1 MRSWTTLVVALSLT
15 APIASGCSDGPSSSL
30 LVSMMPRMSKAP
42 FGRTKD
48 GVAVDLVTLRNEAGT
63 EVGILTYGGVIRT
76 LKTADR
82 TGTIDDIVLGFDTL
96 LEYEEKSP
104 FFGTLV
110 GRYGNRI
117 AKGQFTLDG
126 RTYTLAKNNGPNHL
140 HGGNKGWDKA
150 VWAAG
155 DPFQNATGV
164 GVSLSHTSPDGDE
177 GYPGTVR
184 AVVTYTLTDA
194 NELIVEYEATSDK
207 PTVINLTQ
215 HSYFNL
221 GGAKTPDVL
230 GHELMLNADGYT
242 PVDAGLIPLG
252 PIAPVAGT
260 PFDFRTQ
267 TPIGERIGAA
277 HEQIAHGNGYD
288 HNFVLNHSG
297 DGLSPAAR
305 VVEPATG
312 RTMTVRTTEPGV
324 QFYTGNFLD
333 GTLTGKGG
341 RVYGRRAGFCLET
354 QHYPDSPN
362 KPNFPSTVL
371 RPDQTYRSRTVFTFG
386 AAKPIQL
393 AAPS

>member
-1 MRSWTTLVVALSLT
+1 MHFRSRIALVPGLIVLLAV
-15 APIASGCSDGPSSSL
+15 GCGSNSSSTPMTAQP
-30 LVSMMPRMSKAP
+30 SMSPRMTKSP
-42 FGRTKD
+42 FARTRG
-48 GVAVDLVTLRNEAGT
+48 GVSVDLITLRNEAGT

-82 TGTIDDIVLGFDTL
+82 AGAMDDIVLGFDTL
-96 LEYEEKSP
+96 PEYEEKSP

-117 AKGQFTLDG
+117 ANGQFTLDG

-150 VWAAG
+150 VWSAG
-155 DPFQNATGV
+155 DPFQNDTGV
-164 GVSLSHTSPDGDE
+164 GVALSHTSPDGDE
-177 GYPGTVR
+177 GYPGTVN
-184 AVVTYTLTDA
+184 ATVTYTLTEA
-194 NELIVEYEATSDK
+194 NELVVDYAATTDK
-207 PTVINLTQ
+207 PTVVNLTQ

-221 GGAKTPDVL
+221 GGGKAPDVL

-260 PFDFRTQ
+260 PFDFRTPS
-267 TPIGERIGAA
+267 TIGARIGDS
-277 HEQIAHGNGYD
+277 HEQMARGNGYD
-288 HNFVLNHSG
+288 HNFVLNRSG
-297 DGLSPAAR
+297 DGLSVAAR
-305 VVEPATG
+305 VVEPVTG
-312 RTMTVRTTEPGV
+312 RTMTISTTEPGV

-333 GTLTGKGG
+333 GTLAGKGG

-362 KPNFPSTVL
+362 KPHFPSAVV
-371 RPDQTYRSRTVFTFG
+371 RPGQTYRTRTVFAFG
-386 AAKPIQL
+386 VVK
-393 AAPS
+393 